1 LTDRKYKV
9 EIFYRTKNAV
19 SQDQESKGALSI
31 WSTMTSYDTAPISLI
46 PTTLLESRSTPHTC
60 RSSEQPSLDPKIGR
74 ALASSSSKILPR
86 CGFVRIRLA
95 SLAMLDFASAFNL
108 HTGFSPYT
116 HGYAQRPRSC
126 TSNSEAIAR
135 CNLGA
140 VSEASQWSP
149 RVWHSSLI
157 AKAILVLGSE
167 CTSPPCKHRI

>member
-1 LTDRKYKV
+1 MTDRKYKV

-95 SLAMLDFASAFNL
+95 SLASSSAWTQDKTCRCMQAATEPGNRIQHHPPRYARLRIRVQPPHRFLTIHPRLRPAPPIL
-108 HTGFSPYT
+108 HV
-116 HGYAQRPRSC
+116 
-126 TSNSEAIAR
+126 E
-135 CNLGA
+135 
-140 VSEASQWSP
+140 
-149 RVWHSSLI
+149 
-157 AKAILVLGSE
+157 LGSD
-167 CTSPPCKHRI
+167 SAM